1 MEKILIVEDDKYDLQ
16 NIIKVLNFLEFKGE
30 IDTANK
36 VNVAIE
42 LIRNTQY
49 DLVLLDHEL
58 DEGQICRH
66 GTDILKMNIINCP
79 VIGISSSYEG
89 NKELKQNGATETISK
104 DFIALYLPEEISKS
118 AVKKLGT
125 YITIKYIPF

>member
-1 MEKILIVEDDKYDLQ
+1 
-16 NIIKVLNFLEFKGE
+16 
-30 IDTANK
+30 
-36 VNVAIE
+36 
-42 LIRNTQY
+42 
-49 DLVLLDHEL
+49 
-58 DEGQICRH
+58 
-66 GTDILKMNIINCP
+66 MNIINCP

>member
-1 MEKILIVEDDKYDLQ
+1 MEKILIVEDNEFDLQ
-16 NIIKVLNFLEFKGE
+16 NLIKVLNFLEFKGK
-30 IDTANK
+30 IDTADK
-36 VNVAIE
+36 VSVAIE

-66 GTDILKMNIINCP
+66 GTDILEMNIINCP

-89 NKELKQNGATETISK
+89 NKELKQKGATETINK
-104 DFIALYLPEEISKS
+104 DSIALYLPEEISKF
-118 AVKKLGT
+118 AVKMLGT
-125 YITIKYIPF
+125 YISIKCIQL